1 MSSKTLLQQPKK
13 LNFILELMLHPVRP
27 LPPSPQNRV
36 GAPFYFL
43 PKEIMHAFNIVVG
56 GGGSAAEKT
65 KSENMKL
72 SFLGCG
78 NTVNGS

>member
-1 MSSKTLLQQPKK
+1 
-13 LNFILELMLHPVRP
+13 MLHPVRP

-36 GAPFYFL
+36 GV
-43 PKEIMHAFNIVVG
+43 PKYVFPKNLMHAFNIVVG

-78 NTVNGS
+78 WVLDASIVRTLAYSDCSGRP